1 MSGNIAQATR
11 EMAKREIDIMGISE
25 THWIGHGKLQLQ
37 EGETIIYSGREDNI
51 HRQGVGIL
59 MLKSASRALID
70 WSPISERI
78 VQARFYSNH
87 IKLTLVHVYAPT
99 EDAEEQVKDK
109 FYTRLQDVL
118 SSCKTHDMLVVTGDM
133 NAKVG
138 DNNQNYERVMGKHGL
153 GQRNNNGERL
163 CEICDM
169 NELMITGT
177 LFPHKTIHKATWTSP
192 DGVTRN
198 QIDHILVSRKFRNS
212 VKDTRVFRSADI
224 GSDHF
229 LVCMEVKLRL
239 RTNPR
244 EKGRTRTK
252 YDTVKLKDE
261 DTRKAFTI
269 ALKNRYGMLAEEK
282 IEQEDEHDEE
292 DIEREFNVMMKAH
305 AEAAETVLGKPR
317 RKKTWISDRRR
328 EGGDQQKDLRITLR
342 KSEDT
347 AHEEICREEV
357 RGEEEYTDRQKD
369 MDGWYCR
376 RGRGRCKEPTYENA
390 VWAN

>member
-1 MSGNIAQATR
+1 
-11 EMAKREIDIMGISE
+11 
-25 THWIGHGKLQLQ
+25 
-37 EGETIIYSGREDNI
+37 
-51 HRQGVGIL
+51 
-59 MLKSASRALID
+59 
-70 WSPISERI
+70 
-78 VQARFYSNH
+78 
-87 IKLTLVHVYAPT
+87 
-99 EDAEEQVKDK
+99 
-109 FYTRLQDVL
+109 
-118 SSCKTHDMLVVTGDM
+118 
-133 NAKVG
+133 
-138 DNNQNYERVMGKHGL
+138 
-153 GQRNNNGERL
+153 
-163 CEICDM
+163 M

-212 VKDTRVFRSADI
+212 VKDTRVFRSADM

-252 YDTVKLKDE
+252 YDTAKLKDE

-269 ALKNRYGMLAEEK
+269 ALKNRYGVLAEEE

-317 RKKTWISDRRR
+317 RRKKH
-328 EGGDQQKDLRITLR
+328 G
-342 KSEDT
+342 
-347 AHEEICREEV
+347 
-357 RGEEEYTDRQKD
+357 
-369 MDGWYCR
+369 
-376 RGRGRCKEPTYENA
+376 
-390 VWAN
+390 

>member
-1 MSGNIAQATR
+1 
-11 EMAKREIDIMGISE
+11 
-25 THWIGHGKLQLQ
+25 
-37 EGETIIYSGREDNI
+37 
-51 HRQGVGIL
+51 
-59 MLKSASRALID
+59 
-70 WSPISERI
+70 
-78 VQARFYSNH
+78 
-87 IKLTLVHVYAPT
+87 
-99 EDAEEQVKDK
+99 
-109 FYTRLQDVL
+109 
-118 SSCKTHDMLVVTGDM
+118 MLVVTGDM

-138 DNNQNYERVMGKHGL
+138 DNNHNYERVMGKHGL

-252 YDTVKLKDE
+252 YDTAKLKDE

-269 ALKNRYGMLAEEK
+269 ALKNRYGVLEE
-282 IEQEDEHDEE
+282 
-292 DIEREFNVMMKAH
+292 
-305 AEAAETVLGKPR
+305 
-317 RKKTWISDRRR
+317 
-328 EGGDQQKDLRITLR
+328 
-342 KSEDT
+342 
-347 AHEEICREEV
+347 EEIEYEV
-357 RGEEEYTDRQKD
+357 NTTKRIWSESSTS
-369 MDGWYCR
+369 
-376 RGRGRCKEPTYENA
+376 
-390 VWAN
+390 